1 MELRREQVVDVARG
15 MTLIGVVPPARIS
28 YARVPSIF
36 PDLLVQFAVT
46 LATPDECG
54 KLRRQQPTIES
65 MEALAPRRFWRQSVE
80 LRL

>member
-1 MELRREQVVDVARG
+1 MNADNLLATSLVWDLLHYDYAWRG
-15 MTLIGVVPPARIS
+15 FQLP
-28 YARVPSIF
+28 RVPSIF